1 VRPRCSR
8 ARKSESRSFSRLL
21 AILVLAVL
29 KVLIRFLDQLYL
41 QTEFYPRG
49 GERQQ
54 KFAIR
59 QATAATIAGDD
70 ISIGP
75 QRSSIANLP
84 NEPDEVFFPISL
96 DWPVGD
102 SRRVQGC
109 FLGLAHPMID
119 EQKGKSPRL

>member
-1 VRPRCSR
+1 M
-8 ARKSESRSFSRLL
+8 
-21 AILVLAVL
+21 
-29 KVLIRFLDQLYL
+29 LIRFLDQLYL
-41 QTEFYPRG
+41 QTEFYSRG

-75 QRSSIANLP
+75 QRSSIVNLP
-84 NEPDEVFFPISL
+84 NEPDEVFFPIRL

-109 FLGLAHPMID
+109 FLGTDPN
-119 EQKGKSPRL
+119 P